1 MFVEGEN
8 MQEVKCKY
16 CGKKCTGRY
25 YIEIGICKNCYDKR
39 PLVRKLLQMVKDTFE
54 MYGGKDNG

>member
-1 MFVEGEN
+1 

-16 CGKKCTGRY
+16 CGGKLSKAEQRY
-25 YIEIGICKNCYDKR
+25 GKGICSNCSRKL

-54 MYGGKDNG
+54 MYGGKETE

>member
-1 MFVEGEN
+1 MNN

-16 CGKKCTGRY
+16 CGKKCTGRQ
-25 YIEIGICKNCYDKR
+25 YIKISVCSNCDRKL

-54 MYGGKDNG
+54 MYGGKGNETH

>member
-1 MFVEGEN
+1 MRFN

-16 CGKKCTGRY
+16 CGGKLSKAEQRY
-25 YIEIGICKNCYDKR
+25 GKGICSNCSRKL

-54 MYGGKDNG
+54 MYGGKETE

>member
-1 MFVEGEN
+1 MNN

-16 CGKKCTGRY
+16 CGGKVLKGF
-25 YIEIGICKNCYDKR
+25 EKQGICANCHRKL

-54 MYGGKDNG
+54 MYGGKGNG